1 MLGRTRSTTRA
12 LLLIVLAVSCSE
24 SENPAPPANEL
35 AERLVGDYTARSDSA
50 GGMTYWMR
58 FGSDAKRTA
67 LTERDNGIR
76 GIAEDDWVVV
86 DDASGAVRI
95 NGLDVVASFSQ
106 GDSVLTFSPTG
117 PEGIAVYERSGA
129 MPDPQTWVSEIQLLA
144 EFDLPEV
151 GLTDLAWDGT
161 GIWFPGGVLGSLLQR
176 MNPAMDLEID
186 VSLTAAHSGNAV
198 AYTSKGFWVDD
209 GLQRRLYQLDETGST
224 RLATNLVPLEDIHG
238 ISTLPAETAWLS
250 AGTSVYLWNTIEGG
264 IDTVELYQSVEGLE
278 SVGPDMF
285 VALGAAGITRLEGP
299 PWRAEE
305 TYVLAGVDVH
315 GLAFD
320 GSSWWLTASDRRAE
334 PAVRVFHAALLPPE
348 ARSR

>member
-24 SENPAPPANEL
+24 SENPAPPANEF

-209 GLQRRLYQLDETGST
+209 GLQRRLYPLRPFGSVQGPPCTCGIQSKEAST
-224 RLATNLVPLEDIHG
+224 RSS
-238 ISTLPAETAWLS
+238 STSLWRAWKVSDLTCSLRS
-250 AGTSVYLWNTIEGG
+250 APR
-264 IDTVELYQSVEGLE
+264 E
-278 SVGPDMF
+278 SRGWKDL
-285 VALGAAGITRLEGP
+285 LGAPKKRTFSQAWMCMA
-299 PWRAEE
+299 WRS
-305 TYVLAGVDVH
+305 TGVR
-315 GLAFD
+315 G
-320 GSSWWLTASDRRAE
+320 G
-334 PAVRVFHAALLPPE
+334 
-348 ARSR
+348 